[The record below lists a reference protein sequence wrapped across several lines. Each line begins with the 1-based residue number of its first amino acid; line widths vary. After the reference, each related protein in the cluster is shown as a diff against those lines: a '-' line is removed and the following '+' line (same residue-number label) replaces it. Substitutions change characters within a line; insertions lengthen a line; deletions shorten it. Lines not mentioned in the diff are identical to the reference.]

1 MTGKK
6 AQPARDHIELG
17 TGSEFDI
24 VRAMLDGFGDAA
36 SGIGDDA
43 AVLQVPPNEKLV
55 VSTDTS
61 VEGVH
66 FRREWLDHS
75 EIGYRAMAAA
85 LSDLAAMA
93 ARPLGAV
100 IALTLPKAD
109 RSQATAL
116 AKGIGS
122 AASASNCQIIGGDLS
137 GGTTFSITVTVL
149 GSAARPLS
157 RAGARAGDLVYVTGA
172 LGGPAAAIR
181 AWVKGKTPNAA
192 DRARFAHPVP
202 RIEAALDLA
211 KRGATSGI
219 DISDGLMADLAH
231 IAAASGVRIEIDL
244 ERIPCVAGVTAFDA
258 AGSGEEYELAV
269 TASSIDARAF
279 SKDIG
284 LPLTEIGRI
293 VAGAPG
299 VVLLDNGKPT
309 VIPAG
314 YDHFRNK

>member
-1 MTGKK
+1 MTGEK
-6 AQPARDHIELG
+6 AQRARDHIELA

-93 ARPLGAV
+93 ARPLGAL

-157 RAGARAGDLVYVTGA
+157 RAGARTGDLVYVTGA

-192 DRARFAHPVP
+192 DRARFARPVP

-211 KRGATSGI
+211 KRGSTSRT
-219 DISDGLMADLAH
+219 D
-231 IAAASGVRIEIDL
+231 
-244 ERIPCVAGVTAFDA
+244 
-258 AGSGEEYELAV
+258 
-269 TASSIDARAF
+269 
-279 SKDIG
+279 
-284 LPLTEIGRI
+284 
-293 VAGAPG
+293 
-299 VVLLDNGKPT
+299 
-309 VIPAG
+309 
-314 YDHFRNK
+314 

>member
-6 AQPARDHIELG
+6 AQHAGGHIELG
-17 TGSEFDI
+17 AGSEFDI

-43 AVLQVPPNEKLV
+43 AVLQVPPNEKVV

-93 ARPLGAV
+93 AQPLGAV
-100 IALTLPKAD
+100 VALTLPKAD
-109 RSQATAL
+109 RSKARVLAT
-116 AKGIGS
+116 GIGA

-149 GSAARPLS
+149 GSAVRPMS
-157 RAGARAGDLVYVTGA
+157 RAGARTGDLVYVTGS
-172 LGGPAAAIR
+172 LGGPAAAVK
-181 AWVKGKTPNAA
+181 AWVSGNKPNAEH
-192 DRARFAHPVP
+192 RARFARPVP
-202 RIEAALDLA
+202 RIEAALALA
-211 KRGATSGI
+211 TAGATSLI
-219 DISDGLMADLAH
+219 DISDGLMSDLAH
-231 IAAASGVRIEIDL
+231 IAAASGARIEIDL
-244 ERIPCVAGVTAFDA
+244 ERIPCVAGVTAWDA

-269 TASSIDARAF
+269 TASSIDTGAF
-279 SKDIG
+279 SRDVG
-284 LPLTEIGRI
+284 LRLTEIGRI

-299 VVLLDNGKPT
+299 VVLLDKGKST
-309 VIPAG
+309 AIPAG
-314 YDHFRNK
+314 YDHFRNR